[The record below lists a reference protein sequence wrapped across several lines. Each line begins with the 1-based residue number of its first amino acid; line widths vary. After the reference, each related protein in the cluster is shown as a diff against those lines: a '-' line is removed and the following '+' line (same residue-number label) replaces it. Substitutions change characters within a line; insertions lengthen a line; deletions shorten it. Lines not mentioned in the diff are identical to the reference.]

1 MTQENLTPRDSGTAN
16 ELERL
21 AASIHPN
28 PVFQSELE
36 EKLKAAHKPKRGVAR
51 PVLRNALAALGW
63 TAALAALAILMN
75 LAIRSIAPQPQP
87 AAANTPA
94 PTLGILLPG
103 DTPTPSGK
111 TYERFGQPLYLQA
124 ELPAAPTEASLYTYQ
139 PEQPASLESAR
150 AFAAQFG
157 MNGAVYR
164 VPSETASLYDRDLL
178 VVDGNQWLHVRSDQY
193 FQYYPDYP
201 RYAAA
206 INGAQP
212 PADAE
217 AVIEDFLASH
227 GFDFPHKIMPSEIY
241 GGYVAAPLTPDGRI
255 LCYEYFKCAGLHFQL
270 DEQGILYV
278 DGILPK
284 YAPLGQYAIISAEEA
299 LQKFLNSNGGAGMM
313 EGMTSFSPPIQ
324 TWVRARPLDATLTLY
339 GYLAS
344 MPSAEGGAPLVT
356 LDGIPVTGNTEN
368 VPPEYGNTFV
378 EATGQFHEE
387 NGVKTF
393 ALESWK
399 IYEGYEDGLLGAI
412 SQQNGQVILNTTENE
427 VFVLPD
433 IPADLPLPLDNAFVI
448 GVRHGETFEWKSIDL
463 RNVQGGGGG
472 GGGGLG
478 FYKLNL
484 TGTPV
489 PFSTPEPAPQFGGGG
504 GGGGGGGSGGQT
516 YVVSAGD
523 TCLGIASAF
532 HVAVEELMAV
542 NNLPADCSTLTIGQT
557 LLIPESASYTP
568 QKVDGLRGTLSITIY
583 KQKDGSQRVEYNLLN
598 KDTPFPF
605 LPLEGENLEA
615 LQAWQNKPVD
625 VWGTVETNE
634 AGQPALKVDRYEIP
648 FPDLQF
654 QILRGTQTPVTLDG
668 QQVTLFTSA
677 DGQTYAQLTP
687 DGFYPDGSTVGNLDD
702 EVMIE
707 ALLVPGETFGSYP
720 AVRIFSAATTGINP
734 KTGQEAEPLSV
745 TADQIYTVD
754 LTAEG
759 EYAPPAMTI
768 ERVELVYYM
777 PDPRYTQGELS
788 PDQRYI
794 QPAWLF
800 TGHYSDGS
808 AFFVLVQ
815 ALKQEFLLPEIAPY
829 TPPG

>member
-1 MTQENLTPRDSGTAN
+1 MTQENLTPRDSETAN

-36 EKLKAAHKPKRGVAR
+36 EKLKAAHKPKGGAAR
-51 PVLRNALAALGW
+51 QVLRNFLPAFGW

-87 AAANTPA
+87 ATGNTPA
-94 PTLGILLPG
+94 PTLGILLPE

-111 TYERFGQPLYLQA
+111 AYERYGQPLYLQA

-139 PEQPASLESAR
+139 PEQSATLESAR
-150 AFAAQFG
+150 ALALQFG

-164 VPSETASLYDRDLL
+164 VPGETASPYDRDFLI
-178 VVDGNQWLHVRSDQY
+178 VDGEQWLHVRSDQY

-201 RYAAA
+201 RFVSLV
-206 INGAQP
+206 NGAQP
-212 PADAE
+212 PANAE
-217 AVIEDFLASH
+217 ALIEDFLQSH
-227 GFDFPHKIMPSEIY
+227 GFDFPHRIQTSEVY
-241 GGYVAAPLTPDGRI
+241 GGYLAAPLTPDGHI
-255 LCYEYFKCAGLHFQL
+255 LCYEHFKCAGLHFQL

-299 LQKFLNSNGGAGMM
+299 FQTILESNGDAGMM

-324 TWVRARPLDATLTLY
+324 TWVRARPLDTTLTFY
-339 GYLAS
+339 GYLGS
-344 MPSAEGGAPLVT
+344 VPSAEGGAPLVT
-356 LDGIPVTGNTEN
+356 LDGIRVTGNTEN

-393 ALESWK
+393 ALETWK
-399 IYEGYEDGLLGAI
+399 IYDGYEDGLLGAI
-412 SQQNGQVILNTTENE
+412 SQQNGQVILNTPENE
-427 VFVLPD
+427 IFVLPD
-433 IPADLPLPLDNAFVI
+433 VPADLPLPLDNAFVI
-448 GVRHGETFEWKSIDL
+448 GVRQGDTFEWKSIDL

-489 PFSTPEPAPQFGGGG
+489 PFSTPAPQTF
-504 GGGGGGGSGGQT
+504 GGGGGSGGQT

-523 TCLGIASAF
+523 TCRGIASAF

-598 KDTPFPF
+598 KDTPFPL
-605 LPLEGENLEA
+605 LPLEGENLEP

-634 AGQPALKVDRYEIP
+634 AGQPALKVERYEIP

-668 QQVTLFTSA
+668 QQVTLFTAA

-720 AVRIFSAATTGINP
+720 AARIFSAATTGINP

-754 LTAEG
+754 LASD
-759 EYAPPAMTI
+759 EYTPPTMTI

-777 PDPRYTQGELS
+777 PDPRYIQGELE
-788 PDQRYI
+788 PDQRTI

-800 TGHYSDGS
+800 TGHYSTGET
-808 AFFVLVQ
+808 FFILVQ

-829 TPPG
+829 TQPG